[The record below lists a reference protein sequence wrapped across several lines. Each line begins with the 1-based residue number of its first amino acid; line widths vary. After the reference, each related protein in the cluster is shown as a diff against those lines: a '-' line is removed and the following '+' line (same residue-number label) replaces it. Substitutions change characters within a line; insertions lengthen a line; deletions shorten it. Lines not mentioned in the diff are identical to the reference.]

1 MGRWING
8 SARLCPAAESRENQ
22 AVNAMWKAYLAA
34 LSLTC
39 CLFLSPLAPAAAE
52 PFYDASV
59 TELLGAPGSII
70 RTEPLAGA
78 PLGASAFRVLYRSQD
93 RNGDSIAVSGVI
105 VVPQGRA
112 PRGGRPVVAWAHGT
126 TGIARK
132 CAPSMRSSI
141 FQTIRGLRD
150 LLARGYVV
158 TATDYPGLGTTGP
171 HPYLVGISEGRA
183 VLDSVRAAR
192 NFKNASASDRFAL
205 WGHSQGGHAVLFAG
219 ELAKSYAPE
228 LRLAGIAA
236 AAPATELGP
245 LMKMDLPT
253 ITGKILGAYA
263 LKAWSEVFG
272 LSLADIVLQRSSLV
286 FDRVADFCNETYG
299 QDFSMLF
306 AEQPLERQGFLAVD
320 ILSVEPWARLM
331 QENTPKRETRGVP
344 VFIAQGSSDSIVHPQ
359 VTANFMR
366 DLCASGTK
374 VSFVGIADGD
384 HDASAIYGAKY
395 AARWIEARFK
405 RRASRNHCGA
415 PMTFG
420 YR

>member
-1 MGRWING
+1 
-8 SARLCPAAESRENQ
+8 
-22 AVNAMWKAYLAA
+22 MWKAYLAA
-34 LSLTC
+34 LSLTW

>member
-1 MGRWING
+1 
-8 SARLCPAAESRENQ
+8 
-22 AVNAMWKAYLAA
+22 MWKAYIAA
-34 LSLTC
+34 LFLGL
-39 CLFLSPLAPAAAE
+39 CLVFGPSPRAAAE
-52 PFYDASV
+52 PFYDVSV
-59 TELLGAPGSII
+59 AELLGEPGSII
-70 RTEPLAGA
+70 RIEPLPGA
-78 PLGASAFRVLYRSQD
+78 PLGASAFRVLYRSHD
-93 RNGDSIAVSGVI
+93 RKGDSIAVSGVI

-141 FQTIRGLRD
+141 FQTIRGLRE
-150 LLARGYVV
+150 LLAHGYVV
-158 TATDYPGLGTTGP
+158 TATDYPGLGTSGP

-192 NFKNASASDRFAL
+192 NFKNASAGDRFAL

-263 LKAWSEVFG
+263 VKAWSEVFG
-272 LSLADIVLQRSSLV
+272 LSLADIVLQRSTLV
-286 FDRVADFCNETYG
+286 FDRVSDFCNETYG

-306 AEQPLERQGFLAVD
+306 AEQPLEREGFLAVD

-344 VFIAQGSSDSIVHPQ
+344 VFIAQGSADSIVHPK
-359 VTANFMR
+359 VTASFMR
-366 DLCASGTK
+366 DLCANGTK
-374 VSFVGIADGD
+374 VSFVGIAGGD
-384 HDASAIYGAKY
+384 HDASAIRGAKH
-395 AARWIEARFK
+395 AARWIKARFD
-405 RRASRNHCGA
+405 RRPSRNNCGMPIA
-415 PMTFG
+415 

>member
-1 MGRWING
+1 MAKPLPWLFG
-8 SARLCPAAESRENQ
+8 L
-22 AVNAMWKAYLAA
+22 LTL
-34 LSLTC
+34 LSL
-39 CLFLSPLAPAAAE
+39 LAPARAAE

-59 TELLGAPGSII
+59 TELLGEPGSII

-78 PLGASAFRVLYRSQD
+78 PLEASAFRVLYRSQD

-132 CAPSMRSSI
+132 CAPSMRPSI

-192 NFKNASASDRFAL
+192 NFKNASASERFAL

-228 LRLAGIAA
+228 LRLVGIAA

-272 LSLADIVLQRSSLV
+272 LSLADIVLQRSTLV

-320 ILSVEPWARLM
+320 ILSVEPWAKLM

-344 VFIAQGSSDSIVHPQ
+344 VFIAQGSADSIVHPQ

-395 AARWIEARFK
+395 AARWIESRFK
-405 RRASRNHCGA
+405 RRALRNHCGA

>member
-1 MGRWING
+1 MAG
-8 SARLCPAAESRENQ
+8 
-22 AVNAMWKAYLAA
+22 
-34 LSLTC
+34 
-39 CLFLSPLAPAAAE
+39 
-52 PFYDASV
+52 PFYD
-59 TELLGAPGSII
+59 TGIEELLGEPGSII
-70 RTEPLAGA
+70 RMEPLAGA

-93 RNGDSIAVSGVI
+93 RKRDSIAVSGVI
-105 VVPQGRA
+105 VVPRGPT

-132 CAPSMRSSI
+132 CAPSLRANV
-141 FQTIRGLRD
+141 FQTIHGLRD
-150 LLARGYVV
+150 FLARGYVV
-158 TATDYPGLGTTGP
+158 TATDYPGLGTSGP

-183 VLDSVRAAR
+183 VLDSVRAVR
-192 NFKNASASDRFAL
+192 NFKNASASNRFAL

-219 ELAKSYAPE
+219 ELAKDYAPE
-228 LRLAGIAA
+228 LRLTGIAA

-245 LMKMDLPT
+245 LMKMDLPS
-253 ITGKILGAYA
+253 IAGKILGAYA

-272 LSLADIVLQRSSLV
+272 LSLAGIVLQRSALV

-320 ILSVEPWARLM
+320 ILAVEPWARLM
-331 QENTPKRETRGVP
+331 RENTPKREGVGVP
-344 VFIAQGSSDSIVHPQ
+344 VFIAQGSADAIVRPR

-384 HDASAIYGAKY
+384 HDASAIRGAKY
-395 AARWIEARFK
+395 AARWIKARFE
-405 RRASRNHCGA
+405 RRASRNNCGS
-415 PMTFG
+415 PLIFRSG
-420 YR
+420 G

>member
-1 MGRWING
+1 MR
-8 SARLCPAAESRENQ
+8 
-22 AVNAMWKAYLAA
+22 KAYLAGLA
-34 LSLTC
+34 LIS
-39 CLFLSPLAPAAAE
+39 CLFLSSLSRAAAE

-59 TELLGAPGSII
+59 TELLGEPGSII
-70 RTEPLAGA
+70 RIEPLAGA
-78 PLGASAFRVLYRSQD
+78 PLGASAFRVLYRSKD
-93 RNGDSIAVSGVI
+93 RAGDLIAVSGVI
-105 VVPQGRA
+105 VVPRGRA

-126 TGIARK
+126 TGIARN
-132 CAPSMRSSI
+132 CAPSMRPGV
-141 FQTIRGLRD
+141 FQTMRGLQD

-158 TATDYPGLGTTGP
+158 TATDYPGLGTIGP
-171 HPYLVGISEGRA
+171 HPYLVGVSEGRA

-192 NFKNASASDRFAL
+192 NFKNASASERFAL

-245 LMKMDLPT
+245 LMKMDLPS

-272 LSLADIVLQRSSLV
+272 LSLADIVLQRSTLV
-286 FDRVADFCNETYG
+286 FDRVANFCNETYG

-320 ILSVEPWARLM
+320 ILAVEPWARLM
-331 QENTPKRETRGVP
+331 QENTPKRENRGVP
-344 VFIAQGSSDSIVHPQ
+344 VFIAQGSADSIVHPQ

-395 AARWIEARFK
+395 AARWIAGRF
-405 RRASRNHCGA
+405 ANQTPRNHCGA

>member
-1 MGRWING
+1 
-8 SARLCPAAESRENQ
+8 
-22 AVNAMWKAYLAA
+22 MWKAYLAA
-34 LSLTC
+34 LSLTW

-112 PRGGRPVVAWAHGT
+112 ARGGRPVVAWAHGT